1 MPNTPPSPTDGTP
14 RPRSEPRTRV
24 PRPGWHESRE
34 SDFLVQLYQEEGQ
47 LMESVGG
54 FLSDAVRAGA
64 ATLVLATPER
74 SARVEQALEAA
85 GVDVARARKEGRYV
99 LVDAARLVEE
109 LAGNGASDAG
119 AFARLVGAAVSDLV
133 GAWPRVA
140 VYDEALALLRQRSG
154 EAARGLEALW
164 DELLTTCPFVLL
176 SAYPVIRGDGS
187 VAADITRLCGSRCR
201 VFLTEGQASSLDAV
215 DTHVDRDRE
224 WFAAIVAGSDDAIIS
239 KDLDGRITS
248 WNRGAERLFGYTA
261 EEAIG
266 RPITMLFP
274 ADRLGEEP
282 IILGSVGRGERV
294 ETYETIRLRK
304 DGSPVE
310 VSLTVS
316 PVRDAHGHVVGAS
329 KIARDITRQRRAERQ
344 LRDAEAY
351 YRRLTDLLPIGI
363 YTCDVRGAIT
373 YYNEHAARL
382 WGRVPEL
389 GEQGFGPWS
398 GGDPDDDS
406 TLEAESPVALALSEG
421 RSFRNEELL
430 IERTDGTHVTV
441 LVDIDPVLDR
451 DGQLLGSVVV
461 LHDVTEVK
469 RAERELREQREQL
482 ETLLETVPVPV
493 MLAHDAKAQ
502 RITGNRAA
510 AEILRLPGA
519 ANFSLSPPPGEEPP
533 PYRVMRRGEAVPPED
548 LPLQRAAR
556 GETVTADE
564 IDHVLEDGTVLHTI
578 VSARPL
584 FGASGEPRG
593 AVAAMMDVT
602 ELLASAHALRE
613 ADRLKTEF
621 LATLSHELRNPLA
634 PILTGLEV
642 MRMHRDDPE
651 TLERTRT
658 TVERQSLQLVRLV
671 DDLLDIA
678 RITRGRLELRRRRT
692 LLADVIEQAVDALT
706 PAMQQRG
713 HALTVEEG
721 PPGIEVDADAE
732 RLVQVLGN
740 LLHNAAIYTP
750 PQGHVTLRVDVRAEE
765 AVVVVEDTGVGIPL
779 DMRER
784 VFEMFTQVNRSHER
798 GHSGLGVGLTL
809 ARSLVE
815 LHGGVLEV
823 ESAGLDL
830 GSTFTVRLPLL
841 PAAAPRLVET
851 PAPPAAVESHAP
863 KRVLIV
869 DDNEAFIE
877 SLSML
882 IETLGHDVRTAYDG
896 ASALEVGA
904 ELRPDLVLMD
914 LGMPG
919 MNGYDAARR
928 MREEPWGRDVT
939 LVALTGWGRAEDK
952 RRTREAGFDHHMVKP
967 PQPAELRRLLAV

>member
-1 MPNTPPSPTDGTP
+1 MANSPPDRAAGSP
-14 RPRSEPRTRV
+14 RPRSEVSPNV
-24 PRPGWHESRE
+24 PRPGWHGSRN
-34 SDFLVQLYQEEGQ
+34 SDFLIQLYEDEGR
-47 LMESVGG
+47 LIERVSD
-54 FLSDAVRAGA
+54 FLSGALLDGA
-64 ATLVLATPER
+64 ATLLLATPER
-74 SARVEQALEAA
+74 GAQVEQALSTA
-85 GVDVARARKEGRYV
+85 GVEIAGVRKEGRCALIDANRV
-99 LVDAARLVEE
+99 LDRMAPDGTPDPE
-109 LAGNGASDAG
+109 
-119 AFARLVGAAVSDLV
+119 AFSRVVGAAVANL
-133 GAWPRVA
+133 GRAWRRIA
-140 VYDEALALLRQRSG
+140 VYDETLALLRERSSDG
-154 EAARGLEALW
+154 ARKLEALW
-164 DELLTTCPFVLL
+164 DELLSSGPLVLL
-176 SAYPVIRGDGS
+176 AAYPLTRGDGS
-187 VAADITRLCGSRCR
+187 ASADVARLCGSRCR
-201 VFLTEGQASSLDAV
+201 VFLTDGLASRIEERNAEA
-215 DTHVDRDRE
+215 DRALA
-224 WFAAIVAGSDDAIIS
+224 WLAAIVTGSEDAIVS
-239 KDLDGRITS
+239 KNLDGTITS

-261 EEAIG
+261 EETIG
-266 RPITMLFP
+266 RPVTMLFP
-274 ADRLGEEP
+274 KERLGEEP
-282 IILGSVGRGERV
+282 VILDSISRGERV
-294 ETYETIRLRK
+294 ETYDTVRLRK
-304 DGSPVE
+304 DGRPVE
-310 VSLTVS
+310 ISLTIS
-316 PVRDAHGHVVGAS
+316 PVRDADGRVVGAS
-329 KIARDITRQRRAERQ
+329 KIARDITQQRKAERQ
-344 LRDAEAY
+344 IKDAEAY

-363 YTCDVRGAIT
+363 YTCNTQGAIT
-373 YYNEHAARL
+373 YYNEHATRL
-382 WGRVPEL
+382 WGRAPEL

-398 GGDPDDDS
+398 GSEPDGEGASDEDS
-406 TLEAESPVALALSEG
+406 PLALALSEG
-421 RSFRNEELL
+421 RSFRNEELA
-430 IERTDGTHVTV
+430 IERPDGSHVTV
-441 LVDIDPVLDR
+441 LVDIDPILDA
-451 DGQLLGSVVV
+451 DGHMLGSVVA

-493 MLAHDAKAQ
+493 FLAHDPKAH

-510 AEILRLPGA
+510 AETLHMPAA
-519 ANFSLSPPPGEEPP
+519 ANLSLTPPPGEQPP
-533 PYRVMRRGEAVPPED
+533 PFRTMRDGEPVASED

-556 GETVTADE
+556 GETVMSDA

-584 FGASGEPRG
+584 FGAAGEPRG

-602 ELLASAHALRE
+602 ELKASADALRE

-642 MRMHRDDPE
+642 MRMLRDDPD
-651 TLERTRT
+651 TLERTRA

-678 RITRGRLELRRRRT
+678 RITRGRLELRKRRT
-692 LLADVIEQAVDALT
+692 PLADVIEQAVDAMT
-706 PAMQQRG
+706 PAMKQHG
-713 HALTVEEG
+713 HTFTVEG
-721 PPGIEVDADAE
+721 PPPDVDVEADAE

-750 PQGHVTLRVDVRAEE
+750 AQGHVTLRVDIGEDE

-784 VFEMFTQVNRSHER
+784 VFEMFAQVNRSHER

-815 LHGGVLEV
+815 LHGGRLEV

-841 PAAAPRLVET
+841 TEAAPAAAVVAL
-851 PAPPAAVESHAP
+851 PPTQEAQIP

-877 SLSML
+877 SLSIL
-882 IETLGHDVRTAYDG
+882 IETLGHDVRTAPDG

-904 ELRPDLVLMD
+904 ELRPDIVLMD

-919 MNGYDAARR
+919 MNGYDAAKR
-928 MREEPWGRDVT
+928 MREEPWGRSVT